1 MPGETGVTARDGDA
15 CLGVAASSWM
25 PKGIGR
31 GRKAG
36 RKSAVGGT
44 PQQINYFLT
53 EAQILDLNGFSFQ
66 SNIN

>member
-1 MPGETGVTARDGDA
+1 MDAPGDR
-15 CLGVAASSWM
+15 AA
-25 PKGIGR
+25 
-31 GRKAG
+31 AG
-36 RKSAVGGT
+36 KLAESRRSGGT